1 MTKLEKFLSKLV
13 PKERAIVQYL
23 VERVARLDL
32 TGLDVKKLTDM
43 EGIYRVRKGDIRIK
57 FCIVGKN
64 ANILE
69 IGRRNDTTYS
79 Q

>member
-13 PKERAIVQYL
+13 PKERAVVRCL

-32 TGLDVKKLTDM
+32 DGLDVKKLKDM
-43 EGIYRVRKGDIRIK
+43 DGLYRVRKGDIRIK
-57 FCIVGKN
+57 FYIVGKS

-69 IGRRNDTTYS
+69 ISRRNDTTYR
-79 Q
+79 